1 MKRILLFFICSLA
14 FSQTTYSK
22 ECVILL
28 HGLAKTNHS
37 MENISSSLVDEGYIT
52 VNYDYPSRANSI
64 ETLAQTHIK
73 KALKQCPKEATIHF
87 VTHSLGG
94 ILVRQYL
101 HANAIPDLG
110 KVVMLGPP
118 NQGSEVVDNLREL
131 PGYARFG
138 GPASLELGTGPDS
151 VPAKLGPAN
160 FDLGIIAG
168 SRSINLILSTLLPN
182 QDDGKVSVDNTKL
195 SGMNDHIT
203 LPVTHPFMMKNDRVI
218 SEIKH
223 FLKNGSFSNNTNQT
237 KPTNTKTYADLFFGA
252 FFQKPKAPNDAYL

>member
-1 MKRILLFFICSLA
+1 MRLNRVMDFKDKIKRTLILIIASLA
-14 FSQTTYSK
+14 FSHTAYSK

-37 MENISSSLVDEGYIT
+37 MEKISNSLEDEGYIT
-52 VNYDYPSRANSI
+52 VNYDYPSRTNSI
-64 ETLAQTHIK
+64 DNLAQTHIK
-73 KALKQCPKEATIHF
+73 KALEQCPKRATIHF
-87 VTHSLGG
+87 VTHSMGG

-101 HANAIPDLG
+101 HTNKVNHLG

-118 NQGSEVVDNLREL
+118 NQGSEVVDKLHEL
-131 PGYARFG
+131 PGYAQLG
-138 GPASLELGTGPDS
+138 GPAALELGTDGDS
-151 VPAKLGPAN
+151 VPAQLGPAN

-168 SRSINLILSTLLPN
+168 SRSINLVLSTLLPN

-203 LPVTHPFMMKNDRVI
+203 LPVTHPFMMKNNKVI

-223 FLKNGSFSNNTNQT
+223 FLKNGVFSV
-237 KPTNTKTYADLFFGA
+237 
-252 FFQKPKAPNDAYL
+252 